1 MITSFKKSFN
11 IEDEIY
17 VECLFNRIHTA
28 RGIRYHVSVVSK
40 LNEFFHFIMAEK
52 NNSWK
57 IINSPHEPGWVILLE
72 DQLSNEIIAQL

>member
-11 IEDEIY
+11 IEDKIY

-40 LNEFFHFIMAEK
+40 LQEFFHFTMAEK

-57 IINSPHEPGWVILLE
+57 IMNSPQEPGWIIQLE
-72 DQLSNEIIAQL
+72 DQLSKEISAQG